1 MNWTGAATLSAA
13 TLGLVNVIDS
23 HLISKRLPS
32 LQSFLVPVSV
42 IHLSTGLIAFYLFPL
57 PDGIGIMPILIALAA
72 GLLRAAGI
80 GIMLYILKKE
90 DVSRV
95 IPIVYT
101 YPIFVAIMAIPLL
114 GESLNYLQWL
124 AILIVVAGAIVV
136 SFEHSFSGSTAQIG
150 KPFLILFVSSL
161 FNALAD
167 IAGKYSLGYMSFWN
181 LFWLVSFCI
190 SGAFLLISVRPQT
203 FKELKAMKQKKVILS
218 FFAFSETMAPAG
230 IVLSYW
236 AMQRGPVSLV
246 SAIGGSR
253 PVFVAIYSLI
263 LGLIFPG
270 FLIRSA
276 IKRALLLRLLATALI
291 VGGLSIIYLT

>member
-1 MNWTGAATLSAA
+1 MNWTGAAILSAA

-23 HLISKRLPS
+23 HLISKRMPS
-32 LQSFLVPVSV
+32 FQAYLMPVGV
-42 IHLSTGLIAFYLFPL
+42 IHLTAGLIVFYLFPL
-57 PDGIGIMPILIALAA
+57 PDGIGIMPILIALAS
-72 GLLRAAGI
+72 GLLRTVGI
-80 GIMLYILKKE
+80 VIVLYMLKRE

-95 IPIVYT
+95 VPIVYT
-101 YPIFVAIMAIPLL
+101 YPIFVAIMAVPLL

-124 AILIVVAGAIVV
+124 AILVVVAGAIVV
-136 SFEHSFSGSTAQIG
+136 SFEHSFSGSTARIG

-161 FNALAD
+161 FNAMAD
-167 IAGKYSLGYMSFWN
+167 IAGKYSLAYMSFWN

-190 SGAFLLISVRPQT
+190 SGAFLLISIRPQA
-203 FKELKAMKQKKVILS
+203 FKELKAMKKKKVILS
-218 FFAFSETMAPAG
+218 FFAFNETLAPVG
-230 IVLSYW
+230 MVLGYW

-263 LGLIFPG
+263 LGTILPD

-276 IKRALLLRLLATALI
+276 IKKALLWRLMATALI
-291 VGGLSIIYLT
+291 VGGISIMYLT